1 MPVGMLENPYN
12 PAYQTAMKRA
22 DIKRRPMA
30 DSTLSGLEPEDK
42 AYREH
47 DGQGLYFRVKPAGQ
61 KLWELRY
68 TKPGTKA
75 RSWLG
80 LGPYPSVSSALARA
94 KAQEAR
100 TLIAQ
105 GIDPSTQRKADETE
119 EKAKAENTFEQLARE
134 WYATRKSSWGD
145 GYAKRVIGALEL
157 HVFPK
162 MGKLAYAEITPMAWM
177 ELFRSMEK
185 KGILDQMANVR
196 RYCKEI
202 YDLARVTGRALN
214 NPVDGLDKF
223 LQKKQ
228 STNYAHVEQVQ
239 LPALLRA
246 ISAYNNSMVK
256 IGLRLLVINGLRP
269 SEVREARWAEI
280 DHDKAVWEIPA
291 ERMKKRRAHIVP
303 LSSQSLA
310 LLKQLQVLSGAYD
323 LLFPGRNDRT
333 KPLSNMVFNM
343 ALRRMGYEGLQTG
356 HGFRHVASTLL
367 NEAGFD
373 ENHIEAQLSHSKSGV
388 AGVYNKAKYLE
399 QRRTMMQWYA
409 DHLDALEKG
418 NVVIGDFSKR
428 A

>member
-1 MPVGMLENPYN
+1 
-12 PAYQTAMKRA
+12 
-22 DIKRRPMA
+22 MA
-30 DSTLSGLEPEDK
+30 DSTLSGLEPEAK

-47 DGQGLYFRVKPAGQ
+47 DGQGLYFRVKPSGQ

-68 TKPGTKA
+68 TKPGSKA

-80 LGPYPSVSSALARA
+80 LGPYPSVTAAKARE

-100 TLIAQ
+100 TLITQ
-105 GIDPSTQRKADETE
+105 GIDPSTQRKADEATAQ
-119 EKAKAENTFEQLARE
+119 AKAESTFELLARE
-134 WYATRKSSWGD
+134 WYAARKANWGD
-145 GYAKRVIGALEL
+145 GYAKRVMGALEL

-162 MGKLAYAEITPMAWM
+162 MGKRSYIDITPMEWM
-177 ELFRSMEK
+177 EFFRGMER

-196 RYCKEI
+196 RFCKEI
-202 YDLARVTGRALN
+202 YDLARVTGRATS

-228 STNYAHVEQVQ
+228 SENYAHVEQSE

-246 ISAYNNSMVK
+246 ISAYNNRIVK
-256 IGLRLLVINGLRP
+256 IGLRLLVLNGLRP
-269 SEVREARWAEI
+269 SEVREARWREF
-280 DHDKAVWEIPA
+280 DLEKAIWEIPA
-291 ERMKKRRAHIVP
+291 ERMKKRREHIVP
-303 LSSQSLA
+303 LSTQSIN
-310 LLKQLQVLSGAYD
+310 LLKELQVLTGAYD

-343 ALRRMGYEGLQTG
+343 ALRRMGYEGQQTG

-367 NEAGFD
+367 NESDFD
-373 ENHIEAQLSHSKSGV
+373 ENHIEAQLSHAKSGV

-399 QRRTMMQWYA
+399 QRRVMMQWYA
-409 DHLDALEKG
+409 DRLDALEKG
-418 NVVIGDFSKR
+418 NVVSFGKR

>member
-1 MPVGMLENPYN
+1 
-12 PAYQTAMKRA
+12 MKRA

-30 DSTLSGLEPEDK
+30 DSTLAGLEPEAK

-47 DGQGLYFRVKPAGQ
+47 DGQGLYFRVKPTGQ

-68 TKPGTKA
+68 TKPGSKA

-80 LGPYPSVSSALARA
+80 LGPYPSVSGAKARE

-100 TLIAQ
+100 TLITQ
-105 GIDPSTQRKADETE
+105 DIDPSTQRKAVAAE
-119 EKAKAENTFEQLARE
+119 EKAKTESTFEPLARE
-134 WYATRKSSWGD
+134 WYAARKANWGD
-145 GYAKRVIGALEL
+145 GYAKRVMGALEL

-162 MGKLAYAEITPMAWM
+162 MGKRSYVDITPMEWM
-177 ELFRSMEK
+177 ELFRGMEK

-196 RYCKEI
+196 RFCKEI
-202 YDLARVTGRALN
+202 YDLARVTGRATN

-228 STNYAHVEQVQ
+228 SENYAHVEQSE

-246 ISAYNNSMVK
+246 ISTYNNRMVQ
-256 IGLRLLVINGLRP
+256 IGLRLLVLNGLRP
-269 SEVREARWAEI
+269 SEVREARWSEFDLDRAI
-280 DHDKAVWEIPA
+280 WEIPA
-291 ERMKKRRAHIVP
+291 ERMKKRREHIVP
-303 LSSQSLA
+303 LSTQSVN
-310 LLKQLQVLSGAYD
+310 LLRELQVLSGAYN

-343 ALRRMGYEGLQTG
+343 ALRRMGYEGQQTG
-356 HGFRHVASTLL
+356 HGFRHIASTLL
-367 NEAGFD
+367 NEADFD
-373 ENHIEAQLSHSKSGV
+373 ENHIEAQLSHAKSGV
-388 AGVYNKAKYLE
+388 AGVYNKAQYLE

-418 NVVIGDFSKR
+418 NVVQMGKR

>member
-1 MPVGMLENPYN
+1 
-12 PAYQTAMKRA
+12 
-22 DIKRRPMA
+22 MA
-30 DSTLSGLEPEDK
+30 DSTLSGLEPEAK

-68 TKPGTKA
+68 TKPGSKA

-80 LGPYPSVSSALARA
+80 LGPYPSVTAAKARQ

-105 GIDPSTQRKADETE
+105 GIDPSTQRKADEAT
-119 EKAKAENTFEQLARE
+119 EKAKTESTFEPLARE
-134 WYATRKSSWGD
+134 WYAARKASWGD
-145 GYAKRVIGALEL
+145 GYAKRVMGAMEL
-157 HVFPK
+157 HVLPK
-162 MGKLAYAEITPMAWM
+162 FGKRVYVDITPMEWM
-177 ELFRSMEK
+177 ELFRVMER

-202 YDLARVTGRALN
+202 YDLARVTGRAIT
-214 NPVDGLDKF
+214 NPVDGLEKF
-223 LQKKQ
+223 LQKQQ
-228 STNYAHVEQVQ
+228 SVNYAHVEQVQ

-246 ISAYNNSMVK
+246 ISAYNNHAVK
-256 IGLRLLVINGLRP
+256 IGLRLLVLNGLRP
-269 SEVREARWAEI
+269 SEVREARWVEI
-280 DHDKAVWEIPA
+280 DMDNALWEIPA
-291 ERMKKRRAHIVP
+291 ERMKKRREHIIP
-303 LSSQSLA
+303 LSAQSIS
-310 LLKQLQVLSGAYD
+310 LLKELKVLSGAYE

-356 HGFRHVASTLL
+356 HGFRHIASTIL
-367 NEAGFD
+367 NEAGYD
-373 ENHIEAQLSHSKSGV
+373 ENHIEAQLSHTKSGV
-388 AGVYNKAKYLE
+388 AGVYNKAKYLT

-409 DHLDALEKG
+409 DRLDALEKG
-418 NVVIGDFSKR
+418 NVVQMGKR

>member
-1 MPVGMLENPYN
+1 
-12 PAYQTAMKRA
+12 MKRA

-30 DSTLSGLEPEDK
+30 DTTLSSLEPEAK

-68 TKPGTKA
+68 TKPGSKA

-80 LGPYPSVSSALARA
+80 LGPYPSVSSVLART

-105 GIDPSTQRKADETE
+105 GIDPSTQRKVDEME
-119 EKAKAENTFEQLARE
+119 EKAKTENTFELLARE

-162 MGKLAYAEITPMAWM
+162 MGVRGYVDIAPMEWM

-196 RYCKEI
+196 RFCKEI

-256 IGLRLLVINGLRP
+256 IGLHLLVINGLRP

-280 DHDKAVWEIPA
+280 DQDKAIWEIPA

-343 ALRRMGYEGLQTG
+343 ALRRMGYEGMQTG

-373 ENHIEAQLSHSKSGV
+373 ENHIEAQLSHAKSGV

-409 DHLDALEKG
+409 DHLDAMEKG
-418 NVVIGDFSKR
+418 NVVTGSFGKT

>member
-1 MPVGMLENPYN
+1 
-12 PAYQTAMKRA
+12 MKRA
-22 DIKRRPMA
+22 EIKRRPMA
-30 DSTLSGLEPEDK
+30 DTTLSSLEPEEK
-42 AYREH
+42 TYREH
-47 DGQGLYFRVKPAGQ
+47 DGQGLYFRVKPSGQ

-68 TKPGTKA
+68 SKPGSKA

-80 LGPYPSVSSALARA
+80 LGPYPSVGGALART

-105 GIDPSTQRKADETE
+105 GIDPSTQRKAVEAE
-119 EKAKAENTFEQLARE
+119 EKAQSENLFELLARE
-134 WYATRKSSWGD
+134 WYATRKAGWGD

-157 HVFPK
+157 HVFPR
-162 MGKLAYAEITPMAWM
+162 MGNRPYADITPMEWM

-185 KGILDQMANVR
+185 KGILDQMGNVR
-196 RYCKEI
+196 RFCKEI
-202 YDLARVTGRALN
+202 YDLARVTGRAIN

-246 ISAYNNSMVK
+246 ISAYNNKTVR

-269 SEVREARWAEI
+269 SEVREARWSEI
-280 DHDKAVWEIPA
+280 DLDKAIWEIPA

-303 LSSQSLA
+303 LSTQSVA
-310 LLKQLQVLSGAYD
+310 LLKELQLYSGSYD

-343 ALRRMGYEGLQTG
+343 ALRRMGYEGMQTG
-356 HGFRHVASTLL
+356 HGFRHIASTIL
-367 NEAGFD
+367 NENGFD
-373 ENHIEAQLSHSKSGV
+373 ENHIEAQLSHSKAGV

-399 QRRTMMQWYA
+399 QRQAMMQWYA
-409 DHLDALEKG
+409 DHLDALAAG
-418 NVVIGDFSKR
+418 NVVSIKR
-428 A
+428 KV